1 MVSGSMGRGGCGNHR
16 ISIYI
21 TEERHLECGLIL
33 FIFATMQL
41 FQWSSIYLY
50 SFVLK
55 WLWKSMNLM
64 KNDGC
69 VRKQFF
75 HWNWKQLSSTIAK
88 MGTIALCNWIP
99 FPDIYC
105 PIKKLCVIFVVT
117 GTLGLC
123 GNLWVIVV
131 ILSSKSMR
139 KKLINILFT
148 SQSCL
153 DFSCGLLLILTCQ
166 DKTFAPSGG
175 HFGIAG

>member
-1 MVSGSMGRGGCGNHR
+1 MR
-16 ISIYI
+16 
-21 TEERHLECGLIL
+21 TAL
-33 FIFATMQL
+33 
-41 FQWSSIYLY
+41 
-50 SFVLK
+50 
-55 WLWKSMNLM
+55 
-64 KNDGC
+64 
-69 VRKQFF
+69 F
-75 HWNWKQLSSTIAK
+75 HWKVQLLSTTTK
-88 MGTIALCNWIP
+88 LSLVQLNP
-99 FPDIYC
+99 FPWCIL
-105 PIKKLCVIFVVT
+105 PHNFLCFFVT